1 MNEILTNG
9 GGKRIEYIDA
19 LRGFTMILVV
29 MAHVCQFS
37 FNTSST
43 ILSFFSVFRM
53 PLFFTISGFVLYKP
67 QMVFDGTTLMTFL
80 KKKFKVQIVPTVVF
94 FVLYEW
100 ILNHDFMGGL
110 FSGAKHGYWFTLA
123 LFYYFVIYAL
133 IKYFCLRVKSTNIAE
148 NAILITMGI
157 ILYVLPKFLHVVFG
171 FNSTTGDLFSI
182 SELCYFIFFVLGIFI
197 RKYYNT
203 FIVVLNKPAF
213 VTTLICV
220 NIIGYIVYSKYQ
232 FNEAIRFIFYFILR
246 ISGVIMAIAFFFR
259 YEDSF
264 SSTKCLG
271 RVFQFIGRRTLD
283 IYLLHYFVLPR
294 GMQTLI
300 GSLDINSMPFMYFFI
315 VFLIAALV
323 IAFCLAI
330 SCLLRTSPALARW
343 LFGAK
348 K

>member
-1 MNEILTNG
+1 
-9 GGKRIEYIDA
+9 
-19 LRGFTMILVV
+19 

-37 FNTSST
+37 FNTSSE
-43 ILSFFSVFRM
+43 IISFFSVFRM
-53 PLFFTISGFVLYKP
+53 PLFFTISGLVLYKP
-67 QMVFDGTTLMTFL
+67 TMVFDGTTLLAFL
-80 KKKFKVQIVPTVVF
+80 KKKFRIQIVPTAVF
-94 FVLYEW
+94 FVLFEW
-100 ILNHDFMGGL
+100 ILNQDFIGGL

-148 NAILITMGI
+148 NAILITMGV

-171 FNSTTGDLFSI
+171 FNSATGDLFSI

-197 RKYYNT
+197 RKYYKD
-203 FIVVLNKPAF
+203 FIVLLDKPAF
-213 VTTLICV
+213 VTSLICV
-220 NIIGYIVYSKYQ
+220 NIIGYFIYSKYH
-232 FNEAIRFIFYFILR
+232 FNEAIKFMFYFILR

-264 SSTKCLG
+264 SSTKRLG
-271 RVFQFIGRRTLD
+271 RVLQFIGRRTLD

-294 GMQTLI
+294 GMQTHI
-300 GSLDINSMPFMYFFI
+300 GSIDINSMPFIYFFI
-315 VFLIAALV
+315 VFLIAAIV

-330 SCLLRTSPALARW
+330 SCLLRTSPTLAHW

-348 K
+348 KQNAND